1 MPENR
6 LPDSLSSSL
15 SSSLGGHASA
25 SSSPANAKS
34 SNAKFSNAKSSE
46 KNKLFR
52 AEALERSASPEQL
65 DQLVQVVSP
74 KRWLSLLALGT
85 IVIGGA
91 VWSVLGRIPITVP
104 GQGVLV
110 PLPVAQLGPDQWRV
124 DPSQIIR
131 VQVPT
136 SGRLLTL
143 PVRMGD
149 RVQPGDVLAT
159 VDQSE
164 IKQQLQLSREKLAQL
179 QRQDEEARTAQ
190 LQRDRFEQ
198 AAIAQQRQALQQS
211 LRTVQSLTPVIREKG
226 IEAIQ
231 QERTALEQRL
241 QALRDQLPTY
251 EQRWQA
257 RQTAHEEG
265 ALSRD
270 MVLQAEQEYLSAR
283 AQLNQAESQ
292 LKQLD
297 VKEADAQR
305 EYLRSE
311 NQSNELQ
318 AQIKNLE
325 TQAAAR
331 REQDLIANT
340 ARQKEIQETQR
351 AIAQLELQLQKNSE
365 ITSPYDGQV
374 LEVSAKPG
382 ERMEAGAS
390 ILTLSAQGDATPLVG
405 VMFLPV
411 SEGKKIMPGMAVQ
424 LTPTTVKREEYGGIQ
439 GRVFEVSKFP
449 LTRAGAA
456 SLVGNP
462 DILPALMNE
471 QPHLAVFVRL
481 ETRESGRQSDDTLQ
495 YVWSSSNGP
504 RQAITAGTTATGRI
518 TTEARSPIS
527 YVLPIFKSLTGMS

>member
-1 MPENR
+1 MVMPEHRSPN
-6 LPDSLSSSL
+6 PSLSVSR
-15 SSSLGGHASA
+15 GQPSA
-25 SSSPANAKS
+25 SSVSLGNMKS
-34 SNAKFSNAKSSE
+34 SA

-52 AEALERSASPEQL
+52 TEALERNASPEQL

-85 IVIGGA
+85 IVTGST
-91 VWSVLGRIPITVP
+91 VWSVLGRIPITVS

-110 PLPVAQLGPDQWRV
+110 PLPVAQLGPNQWRV
-124 DPSQIIR
+124 DPSQIVR

-136 SGRLLTL
+136 AGRLLTL

-149 RVQPGDVLAT
+149 RVRPGDVLAT

-164 IKQQLQLSREKLAQL
+164 LKQQLQLSREKLAQL

-198 AAIAQQRQALQQS
+198 AAIAQQQQALQQS
-211 LRTVQSLTPVIREKG
+211 LRIVQALTPVIREKG

-231 QERTALEQRL
+231 QERLALEQRL

-257 RQTAHEEG
+257 RQKAHEEG

-270 MVLQAEQEYLSAR
+270 IVLQGEQEYLNAR

-305 EYLRSE
+305 EYLRSA

-382 ERMEAGAS
+382 ERLDAGAS
-390 ILTLSAQGDATPLVG
+390 IVTLSAQGDATPLVG

-411 SEGKKIMPGMAVQ
+411 SEGKKITPGMTVQ

-439 GRVFEVSKFP
+439 GQVFEVSKFP

-481 ETRESGRQSDDTLQ
+481 ETRAGRQSDDTLQ
-495 YVWSSSNGP
+495 YIWSSSNGP

-518 TTEARSPIS
+518 TTEERSPIS
-527 YVLPIFKSLTGMS
+527 YVLPIFKSLTGMN